1 MLSRVGGR
9 LVVSPLAFLA
19 TGLVDFALFG
29 AMYVRWLR
37 SKRAQP
43 PEEARHGTEGGT

>member
-19 TGLVDFALFG
+19 TGLVDFSLFG
-29 AMYVRWLR
+29 AMYVRWRLSQR
-37 SKRAQP
+37 H
-43 PEEARHGTEGGT
+43 EARERAAAAGPGRA

>member
-19 TGLVDFALFG
+19 AGIVDFALFG
-29 AMYVRWLR
+29 VMYVRWR
-37 SKRAQP
+37 REQRR
-43 PEEARHGTEGGT
+43 EARARSAD

>member
-19 TGLVDFALFG
+19 TGLVDFTLFG
-29 AMYVRWLR
+29 VMYVRWRRLR
-37 SKRAQP
+37 RKG
-43 PEEARHGTEGGT
+43 EA